1 MSFGTLANGVI
12 GSIQK
17 RVHERHIKARSILV
31 ADVGVLALSRVLW
44 DPAILE
50 TG

>member
-1 MSFGTLANGVI
+1 MVSSSQLSI
-12 GSIQK
+12 IQK
-17 RVHERHIKARSILV
+17 SVHERHIKVRNTLV

-44 DPAILE
+44 DPAVLE